1 MGRVLLKA
9 CMSINCYLLSPP
21 NAAFLGY
28 HPWRQWVSW
37 SSHRSRSVPCLY
49 PILKG
54 WKDFTDEPICQQAL
68 QQSVQGHYRRRFVRF
83 SRHIWVMTPLKD
95 CLFSSLTK
103 EVMVDDRLVT
113 MQVCAPFL

>member
-1 MGRVLLKA
+1 MGRVLLKVR
-9 CMSINCYLLSPP
+9 MSINCYVFPPP

-49 PILKG
+49 PALKG
-54 WKDFTDEPICQQAL
+54 WKDLTYEPICQQAL
-68 QQSVQGHYRRRFVRF
+68 QQSVQGHHRCRFVRF
-83 SRHIWVMTPLKD
+83 SRHIWIISLKE

-113 MQVCAPFL
+113 MQVCAPSL